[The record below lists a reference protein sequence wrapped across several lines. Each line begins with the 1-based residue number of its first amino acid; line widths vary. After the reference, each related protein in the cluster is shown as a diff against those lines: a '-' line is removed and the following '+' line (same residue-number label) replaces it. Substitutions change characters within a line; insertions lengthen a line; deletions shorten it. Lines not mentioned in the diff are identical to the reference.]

1 MAFEEFL
8 EIIMNEYV
16 LSSMIEIISGGT
28 PKTDKPEYWNGNIGW
43 LSVADFN
50 NVERFVYDSEK
61 TITPK
66 GLQESNTKLLKKGDV
81 IISARGTVGALAQI
95 GKEMA
100 FNQSCFGLRAKPEYI
115 TNDFLFYALK
125 NYIKN
130 FKAKSTGSVFET
142 INISSFDLMKLSVPC
157 LKKQQSIAAVLSA
170 LDKKIALNK
179 QINARLEDMAKTL
192 YDYWFV
198 QFDFPDANG
207 KPYKSSGGDMVFDE
221 TLKREIP
228 KGWVVKKLKDAMQ
241 IVRGASPRPIDDFLS
256 DNGIPWIKISDATAT
271 STPFIF
277 KTKEFI
283 KSNGKQY
290 SRYLYPNTLILS
302 NSATPGIPRIVE
314 LECCVHDGWLIIEN
328 LKNSLFNEFMYFYF
342 LNFKEKI
349 MNLGSGSIFKN
360 LKTEYIKELDLII
373 PNKETLEN
381 AKTIFSDVFKKIK
394 NTQKQN
400 HHLIQLRDFLLP
412 MLMNGQVSV
421 AE

>member
-1 MAFEEFL
+1 
-8 EIIMNEYV
+8 
-16 LSSMIEIISGGT
+16 MIEIISGGT

-157 LKKQQSIAAVLSA
+157 LKKQQSIAAILSA

-179 QINARLEDMAKTL
+179 QINARLEEMAKTL

-198 QFDFPDANG
+198 QFDFPDTNG

-228 KGWVVKKLKDAMQ
+228 RGWEVKSLGDWAEIRKG
-241 IVRGASPRPIDDFLS
+241 
-256 DNGIPWIKISDATAT
+256 
-271 STPFIF
+271 
-277 KTKEFI
+277 
-283 KSNGKQY
+283 
-290 SRYLYPNTLILS
+290 TLITEKTANTNGDIKVIS
-302 NSATPGIPRIVE
+302 AGVDFSYYHDVANRPKNTITISASGANAGFVNFWREPIFACDCTTITNSVIGRTLYILNFLKIVQDFIYQQARGSAQPHVYPKDIE
-314 LECCVHDGWLIIEN
+314 GLKIIVPPDLLLKRFSEFVENWN
-328 LKNSLFNEFMYFYF
+328 LKIANNE
-342 LNFKEKI
+342 
-349 MNLGSGSIFKN
+349 
-360 LKTEYIKELDLII
+360 
-373 PNKETLEN
+373 
-381 AKTIFSDVFKKIK
+381 
-394 NTQKQN
+394 KQN
-400 HHLIQLRDFLLP
+400 HHLTQLRDFLLP

-421 AE
+421 VE

>member
-1 MAFEEFL
+1 MFFQMAFEEFL

-130 FKAKSTGSVFET
+130 FKAKSAGSVFET

-179 QINARLEDMAKTL
+179 QINARLEEMAKTL

-207 KPYKSSGGDMVFDE
+207 KPYKSSGGEMVFDE

-228 KGWVVKKLKDAMQ
+228 KGWEVKSLGDWAEIRK
-241 IVRGASPRPIDDFLS
+241 G
-256 DNGIPWIKISDATAT
+256 
-271 STPFIF
+271 
-277 KTKEFI
+277 
-283 KSNGKQY
+283 
-290 SRYLYPNTLILS
+290 TLITEKTANTNGDTKVIS
-302 NSATPGIPRIVE
+302 AGVDFSYYHDVANRPKNTITISASGANAGFVNFWREPIFACDCTTITNSVIGRTLYILNFLKIVQDFIYQQARGSAQPHVYPKDIE
-314 LECCVHDGWLIIEN
+314 GLKIIVPPDLLLKRFSEFVENWN
-328 LKNSLFNEFMYFYF
+328 LKIANNE
-342 LNFKEKI
+342 
-349 MNLGSGSIFKN
+349 
-360 LKTEYIKELDLII
+360 
-373 PNKETLEN
+373 
-381 AKTIFSDVFKKIK
+381 
-394 NTQKQN
+394 KQN
-400 HHLIQLRDFLLP
+400 HHLTQLRDFLLP

-421 AE
+421 E

>member
-1 MAFEEFL
+1 MFFQTAFEEFL

-157 LKKQQSIAAVLSA
+157 LKKQQSIAAILSA

-179 QINARLEDMAKTL
+179 QINARLEEMAKTL

-198 QFDFPDANG
+198 QFDFPDTNG

-228 KGWVVKKLKDAMQ
+228 RGWEVKSLGDWAEIRKG
-241 IVRGASPRPIDDFLS
+241 
-256 DNGIPWIKISDATAT
+256 
-271 STPFIF
+271 
-277 KTKEFI
+277 
-283 KSNGKQY
+283 
-290 SRYLYPNTLILS
+290 TLITEKTANTNGDIKVIS
-302 NSATPGIPRIVE
+302 AGVDFSYYHDVANRPKNTITISASGANAGFVNFWREPIFACDCTTITNSVIGRTLYILNFLKIVQDFIYQQARGSAQPHVYPKDIE
-314 LECCVHDGWLIIEN
+314 GLKIIVPPDLLLKRFSEFVENWN
-328 LKNSLFNEFMYFYF
+328 LKIANNE
-342 LNFKEKI
+342 
-349 MNLGSGSIFKN
+349 
-360 LKTEYIKELDLII
+360 
-373 PNKETLEN
+373 
-381 AKTIFSDVFKKIK
+381 
-394 NTQKQN
+394 KQN
-400 HHLIQLRDFLLP
+400 HHLTQLRDFLLP

-421 AE
+421 VE